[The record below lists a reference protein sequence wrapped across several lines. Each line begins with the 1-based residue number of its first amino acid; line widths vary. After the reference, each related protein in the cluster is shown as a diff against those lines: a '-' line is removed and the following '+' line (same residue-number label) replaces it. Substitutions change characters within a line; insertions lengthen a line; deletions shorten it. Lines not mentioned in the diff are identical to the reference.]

1 MQGGINPGASLT
13 RSLRSLEST
22 ENAEKAGEEFFGEAE
37 AEPRGP
43 SLSLNN
49 PPFFPAFTAFSWF
62 LCVPRELK

>member
-13 RSLRSLEST
+13 RSLQSLEST

-43 SLSLNN
+43 SLSFKQSPLI
-49 PPFFPAFTAFSWF
+49 SSLYSF
-62 LCVPRELK
+62 LLVSLCSP